1 MMIRATICLSLP
13 QTYTIMKRITLL
25 LASVFIFN
33 IANAA
38 ESTDTLKSGSI
49 QEVVITGTR
58 AATDVRH
65 LSQTVNVI
73 DRTAIEETHR
83 TSLLPLLTQQV
94 SGLFITQRGYAGYG
108 VSGGSAGNITMRG
121 MSGSAAR
128 MLILIDG
135 HPNYAGIYGHPIADS
150 YQSLMTERV
159 EVLRGPASLLYGSD
173 AMAGVINIVTKKPK
187 DGTNVRFNAGYGSFN
202 TAETELS
209 VNTRQG
215 KLSAVASGSYNRTDG
230 HRDNMNFEQFGGYA
244 KIGYDIS
251 DNWNASAN
259 VDITRFKASQPGPE
273 NAPLIDADQD
283 ITRGTSALFIENN
296 YKKTSGAVSF
306 FYSWGDH
313 WINDGYNEGAAP
325 KLFRFVS
332 YDEMLGASAWQS
344 LNLFEGNRLTLGFDY
359 YRYGGKA
366 NNHFVDG
373 PQAGDDVLQ
382 VDASEDEIAGYAEMR
397 QMIGD
402 WITLNAGLRVDHHSK
417 AGTELVPQAGAAF
430 HLPANAEVKL
440 SAGKGFRYPIIREMF
455 MYNPANAELKAESL
469 WNYEIAFSQ
478 SLLGGR
484 LNYGLNLFLMNVENT
499 IQTLPNPGG
508 GGPLNQNSGELKN
521 KGIELQAS
529 YLISKSFAVNGN
541 YSYLNMETPVV
552 GTPVHK
558 VYLGGSFNRKGWHA
572 STGLQYINSL
582 YSAPKTVQPVTVL
595 ANPDKKENFLLWN
608 ARVSYQVSDMI
619 GVWVNG
625 DNLLNTKYQ
634 INDGYPMPGI
644 AFMAGVTLTL

>member
-1 MMIRATICLSLP
+1 MP

-25 LASVFIFN
+25 LASAFIFN

-65 LSQTVNVI
+65 LSQTVNVV
-73 DRTAIEETHR
+73 DRAAIEETNR
-83 TSLLPLLTQQV
+83 TSLLPLLTEQV
-94 SGLFITQRGYAGYG
+94 PGLFITQRGYAGYG
-108 VSGGSAGNITMRG
+108 VSGGAAGNISMRG
-121 MSGSAAR
+121 MSGSSAR
-128 MLILIDG
+128 MLTLIDG

-173 AMAGVINIVTKKPK
+173 AMAGVINIVTKKPQ
-187 DGTNVRFNAGYGSFN
+187 DGTHAYVHAGYGSFN
-202 TAETELS
+202 TAESEFS

-251 DNWNASAN
+251 KNWNASAN
-259 VDITRFKASQPGPE
+259 VDITRFKASQPGSE
-273 NAPLIDADQD
+273 SAPLIDADQD
-283 ITRGTSALFIENN
+283 ITRGTSALFIENK
-296 YKKTSGAVSF
+296 YARTSGAVSL
-306 FYSWGDH
+306 FYSWGNH
-313 WINDGYNEGAAP
+313 WINDGYNVGTTP

-332 YDEMLGASAWQS
+332 FDEMKGASAWQS
-344 LNLFEGNRLTLGFDY
+344 ASLFEGNRLTLGVDY
-359 YRYGGKA
+359 YLYGGKA

-373 PQAGDDVLQ
+373 PGAGTDDLQ
-382 VDASEDEIAGYAEMR
+382 VDAKEGEIAGYAEMR
-397 QMIGD
+397 QTIGD
-402 WITLNAGLRVDHHSK
+402 WLTLNAGLRADHHSK

-455 MYNPANAELKAESL
+455 MYPPKNDALKAESL
-469 WNYEIAFSQ
+469 WNYELAFSQ
-478 SLLGGR
+478 TLLSGK
-484 LNYGLNLFLMNVENT
+484 LNYGINLFYLDADNIILT
-499 IQTLPNPGG
+499 ADNPT
-508 GGPLNQNSGELKN
+508 PPPMKLNQNSGELKN
-521 KGIELQAS
+521 KGVEFQAS
-529 YLISKSFAVNGN
+529 YLVSKSIAIHGN
-541 YSYLNMETPVV
+541 YSYLDMETPVI
-552 GTPVHK
+552 GAPEHK
-558 VYLGGSFNRKGWHA
+558 AYLGGSYTDNGIHV
-572 STGLQYINSL
+572 STGLQYINGL
-582 YSAPKTVQPVTVL
+582 YSTVG
-595 ANPDKKENFLLWN
+595 PDKKENFLLWN
-608 ARVSYQVSDMI
+608 ARVSYQLTDM
-619 GVWVNG
+619 VQLWVNG

-644 AFMAGVTLTL
+644 AFMGGFNLSF

>member
-1 MMIRATICLSLP
+1 MKHIALILAAAAVSFGTAQATEPS
-13 QTYTIMKRITLL
+13 
-25 LASVFIFN
+25 
-33 IANAA
+33 
-38 ESTDTLKSGSI
+38 DSI
-49 QEVVITGTR
+49 LQEVVITGTR

-65 LSQTVNVI
+65 LSQTVNVV
-73 DRTAIEETHR
+73 DRTAIEETNR

-94 SGLFITQRGYAGYG
+94 PGLFITQRGYAGYG
-108 VSGGSAGNITMRG
+108 VSGGAAGNISMRG
-121 MSGSAAR
+121 MSGSSAR

-187 DGTNVRFNAGYGSFN
+187 DGTSVRLNAGYGSFN
-202 TAETELS
+202 TAESELS

-215 KLSAVASGSYNRTDG
+215 KFSAVASGSYNRTDG

-244 KIGYDIS
+244 KLGYDIS

-296 YKKTSGAVSF
+296 YRNTSGAVSL
-306 FYSWGDH
+306 FYSWGNH
-313 WINDGYNEGAAP
+313 WINDGHNVGADP
-325 KLFRFVS
+325 KAFRFIS
-332 YDEMLGASAWQS
+332 YDEMWGASAWQS
-344 LNLFEGNRLTLGFDY
+344 ASLFEGNRLTLGLDY

-373 PQAGDDVLQ
+373 PTAGTDVLQ
-382 VDASEDEIAGYAEMR
+382 VDASEDEIAGYIEDR
-397 QMIGD
+397 QAIGD
-402 WITLNAGLRVDHHSK
+402 WLTLNAGLRVDHHSK
-417 AGTELVPQAGAAF
+417 AGTELVPQAGVAF

-440 SAGKGFRYPIIREMF
+440 SAGKGFRYPIIREMY
-455 MYNPANAELKAESL
+455 MYPPKNDALKAESL

-478 SLLGGR
+478 TLLSGK
-484 LNYGLNLFLMNVENT
+484 LYYGVNLFYLDAKNIIVT
-499 IQTLPNPGG
+499 APNPMA
-508 GGPLNQNSGELKN
+508 PPPMLNQNTDELKN
-521 KGIELQAS
+521 KGVELEAS

-541 YSYLNMETPVV
+541 YSFLKMENPVI
-552 GTPVHK
+552 GAPEHK
-558 VYLGGSFNRKGWHA
+558 VYLGGSYTQGSLHA
-572 STGLQYINSL
+572 STGLQYINGL
-582 YSAPKTVQPVTVL
+582 YSVVN
-595 ANPDKKENFLLWN
+595 ANDPTKNKKENFMLWN
-608 ARVSYQVSDMI
+608 ARVAYQISDMI
-619 GVWVNG
+619 RVWVNG

-644 AFMAGVTLTL
+644 AFMGGFTLTL